1 MDDKKG
7 EPARSHQPGYC
18 SQGATDAERYL
29 KRLCDRSFLSLW
41 SYASIFRD
49 QGKTA
54 PSGDGKEVCDL
65 LVIFQDDVIIFSDK
79 DCAFPDTGRSELD
92 WCRWFRK
99 AILQSADQVW
109 GAERWI
115 KTNPNRLYLDRRCT
129 QPFPIQVPDPSKA
142 RFHRIVV
149 AHDSA
154 RRCRQHFG
162 RGTGSLMLM
171 PRITGIEHITPGT
184 DGFTPFAVGQIDPA
198 KGYMHILD
206 DTTLDIL
213 MTTLD
218 TITDFVSYLTKK
230 ETLINSG
237 RLLAA
242 AGEEDLLA
250 FYLAKLNDQGEHDFV
265 LPGDYDGVGI
275 DEGHWEEF
283 VRSPQR
289 RAQLEADEVSYSWD
303 ALIEK
308 FTYHAIN
315 GTSYSMSHQGLANQE
330 KLFRLFARERRT
342 RRRMLAKAIIGL
354 IEKTPRNQRGTRL
367 ILPSQAGDPY
377 YVFAVVPHLPS
388 VPYEEYREVRRKL
401 LEALCMVAKLKF
413 PDALDILGIAT
424 EVGID
429 NATRSEDAVYLN
441 AREWNDDLAAEAKS
455 LQEELGLLESLTRF
469 QGKEYEFPSE
479 ALTRREHR
487 TATPTRPKSLRNS
500 PCPCGS
506 GKKFKNCCKK

>member
-1 MDDKKG
+1 MDNEKNELG
-7 EPARSHQPGYC
+7 PSHQPGYC
-18 SQGATDAERYL
+18 SQGVTVAERYL

-54 PSGDGKEVCDL
+54 ASGDGKEVCDL
-65 LVIFQDDVIIFSDK
+65 LVIFQDDIIIFSDK
-79 DCAFPDTGRSELD
+79 DCAFPDTGRLELD

-99 AILQSADQVW
+99 AILKSADQVW

-115 KTNPNRLYLDRRCT
+115 RTNPDRLYLDRRCT
-129 QPFPIQVPDPSKA
+129 QPFPIKVPDLTKA

-154 RRCRQHFG
+154 RRCRQHLG
-162 RGTGSLMLM
+162 GTGSLMLM
-171 PRITGIEHITPGT
+171 PRITGIEHITPEAE
-184 DGFTPFAVGQIDPA
+184 GFTPFAVGQIDPD
-198 KGYMHILD
+198 KGYVHILD
-206 DTTLDIL
+206 DTTLDVL
-213 MTTLD
+213 MNTLN
-218 TITDFVSYLTKK
+218 TISDFVSYLTKK
-230 ETLINSG
+230 EAFITSG
-237 RLLAA
+237 LLLTA

-250 FYLAKLNDQGEHDFV
+250 FYLARLNEQREHDFV
-265 LPGDYDGVGI
+265 LPADCHGIGI

-283 VRSPQR
+283 ARSPER
-289 RAQLEADEVSYSWD
+289 RAQLDADEISYAWD

-354 IEKTPRNQRGTRL
+354 LEKTPGTQRGTRL
-367 ILPSQAGDPY
+367 VLPSHAGDPY

-388 VPYEEYREVRRKL
+388 VSYDEYRQVRRKL
-401 LEALCMVAKLKF
+401 LEALCMVAKLRF
-413 PDALDILGIAT
+413 PDALDIIGIAT

-429 NATRSEDAVYLN
+429 NATRSEDAVYLD
-441 AREWNDDLAAEAKS
+441 AREWNDDQAAEAKS
-455 LQEELGLLESLTRF
+455 LREDLGLLKSLNRF
-469 QGKEYEFPSE
+469 EGREYEYPSE
-479 ALTRREHR
+479 TLSHREHKR
-487 TATPTRPKSLRNS
+487 NPATRPTSRRNS

-506 GKKFKNCCKK
+506 GRKFKKCCGR